1 MQLMSL
7 CSRRLV
13 WGTLLSA
20 ATLVLS
26 VSCLTGPRDLSKYPE
41 AKNSPYKLPWK
52 DGETRFCVQGNWG
65 IVSHR
70 DHGEFSYDFF
80 MPVNSIVTAAR
91 AGVVTR
97 VVQKHT
103 GNGTNKPNNKV
114 VIRHADGTF
123 GSYLH
128 LVKGGS
134 LVKVGQTVRQGE
146 AIARSGNV
154 GRSMLPHLHFHV
166 SKKGGETI
174 PIAFVDVTED
184 RGIPRMFKFYKS
196 GNRFSP

>member
-1 MQLMSL
+1 MTLWN
-7 CSRRLV
+7 RRV
-13 WGTLLSA
+13 TWGLLLSA
-20 ATLVLS
+20 LTLGLTS
-26 VSCLTGPRDLSKYPE
+26 SCLTGPRDLSKYPDP
-41 AKNSPYKLPWK
+41 KSSPYKLPWK

-65 IVSHR
+65 VVSHR
-70 DHGEFSYDFF
+70 DHGEFSYDFY
-80 MPVNSIVTAAR
+80 MPVGSIVCAAR
-91 AGVVTR
+91 GGVVTR

-103 GNGTNKPNNKV
+103 GNGTTMPNNKV
-114 VIRHADGTF
+114 VIRHKDGSY

-146 AIARSGNV
+146 PIAKSGNV

-166 SKKGGETI
+166 TGPSKETI
-174 PIAFVDVTED
+174 PVTFTDVKQD
-184 RGIPRMFKFYKS
+184 RGIPRMFKFYRS